1 MPQLVLS
8 SPFFLTPRVGQ
19 NIALHASH
27 AAENSAFLYSHFIQ
41 LHIIKPQMACIITVN
56 QIFTC
61 DVVNCVQFCDFLSNC
76 QCNDGSTHLALFVH
90 ITVSDLDHSSL
101 SQQYQN
107 CSIKAAANFSNVPGL
122 CQKENPSNSQ

>member
-1 MPQLVLS
+1 M
-8 SPFFLTPRVGQ
+8 
-19 NIALHASH
+19 
-27 AAENSAFLYSHFIQ
+27 
-41 LHIIKPQMACIITVN
+41 N

-76 QCNDGSTHLALFVH
+76 QCNDGSTHLALFVD

-107 CSIKAAANFSNVPGL
+107 CCEHSNLHISELSDPVETLYGLFSIQTSSHQYFMHF
-122 CQKENPSNSQ
+122 